1 VSQEHTSNPVA
12 EPLPAE
18 AAEAAANA
26 EGLDSSPGA
35 KALRGVPWTLLGFAA
50 TRGFSLIG
58 TVVVARLVPPDQIGV
73 VLTGLI
79 VVNYLNLLSDN
90 GMGPALVVREKVD
103 ARFAGTVLTSMLSIA
118 VIGAAVAALA
128 AHPLADL
135 FGEPRLA
142 KIMPWLA
149 WSTVLVTGT
158 YFFSSYLQREMLFRR
173 RFIGQ
178 LTLAVTYVVATVT
191 SAALGAGLWSLVI
204 GQLSCGLLAFAVLW
218 VITPHR
224 PRPRFHVPSF
234 RAAWHESRQ
243 FMSQAVTQ
251 AALDSIPFVAVASLL
266 GPRPIALLNMGYR
279 LGELPVRGIS
289 IPVAEATYPAFSRMR
304 DSDATRAL
312 LTSLKF
318 VLLAGIPFLVTIA
331 TLAGPFR
338 EAVLGPQWAGLEPT
352 LRILCVWALIALPA
366 NVLNWYVNA
375 NGGARYQAR
384 VNLVR
389 LAVVGTGIFV
399 AAANGA
405 SLELIACFVVLD
417 ATLDLVFVSYYC
429 HSRLAVRVGRL
440 VAQLSRLAAAA
451 AVLAGVGLAAEAL
464 FTSAGLP
471 SGAVLVL
478 SGTVAL
484 AAFAGAM
491 VFLDR
496 GIVIETRDLL
506 QRALART

>member
-1 VSQEHTSNPVA
+1 MSQESTSNPVVD
-12 EPLPAE
+12 PAPRE
-18 AAEAAANA
+18 IPEAAASA
-26 EGLDSSPGA
+26 APADSSPGA
-35 KALRGVPWTLLGFAA
+35 QALRGVPWTLLGFAA

-58 TVVVARLVPPDQIGV
+58 TVVVARLVRPDQIGV

-90 GMGPALVVREKVD
+90 GMGPALVVRDEVD

-142 KIMPWLA
+142 AVMPWLA
-149 WSTVLVTGT
+149 WSSVLVTGT
-158 YFFSSYLQREMLFRR
+158 YFFSSYLQRQMLFRR

-178 LTLAVTYVVATVT
+178 FTLAVTYVVATVT
-191 SAALGAGLWSLVI
+191 AAALGAGIWSLVI

-218 VITPHR
+218 LITPHR
-224 PRPRFHVPSF
+224 PMPRFHLPSF

-251 AALDSIPFVAVASLL
+251 AGLDSIPFVAVASLL
-266 GPRPIALLNMGYR
+266 GSRPIALFNMGYR

-289 IPVAEATYPAFSRMR
+289 IPVAEATYPAFARMR
-304 DSDATRAL
+304 DSDATGAL

-338 EAVLGPQWAGLEPT
+338 EAVLGPHWSGVEPT

-384 VNLVR
+384 MNLVR

-399 AAANGA
+399 AAARGA
-405 SLELIACFVVLD
+405 SLEVIACFVVLD
-417 ATLDLVFVSYYC
+417 ATLDLIFVSYYC
-429 HSRLAVRVGRL
+429 HNRLAIKVGRL
-440 VAQLSRLAAAA
+440 AGQLSRLAAAA
-451 AVLAGVGLAAEAL
+451 AVLAGVGLLADAL
-464 FTSAGLP
+464 LTSTALP

-478 SGTVAL
+478 GSGL
-484 AAFAGAM
+484 AVTAFAGAV
-491 VFLDR
+491 VFFDR
-496 GIVIETRDLL
+496 GIVLETKDLL
-506 QRALART
+506 QRALARV